1 MMKVLATI
9 LTYILMFIGVFLSS
23 NKNITVTTTSLINDK
38 GKVSFVLFDKVTFM
52 KRPLKLKRALIIDGK
67 STVTFENLKKGEYSI
82 VCFHDKN
89 NNDRIDFDESGV
101 PIEEFAST
109 KHRLIFGINT
119 FENSKFSLEDENL
132 NLEINFQNI

>member
-23 NKNITVTTTSLINDK
+23 NKNITVTATSLINDK

-52 KRPLKLKRALIIDGK
+52 KRPLKSKRELIIGGK
-67 STVTFENLKKGEYSI
+67 STVTFENLKKGEYSV

-89 NNDRIDFDESGV
+89 NNDIIDFDENGV
-101 PIEEFAST
+101 QIEEFAST

-119 FENSKFSLEDENL
+119 FENSKFSLGDENL

>member
-1 MMKVLATI
+1 MMKVFVTI
-9 LTYILMFIGVFLSS
+9 LTSILMFVGVFLSS
-23 NKNITVTTTSLINDK
+23 NKNITVKVSNLINDK

-119 FENSKFSLEDENL
+119 FENSKFSLGDENL

>member
-119 FENSKFSLEDENL
+119 FENSKFSLGDENL

>member
-23 NKNITVTTTSLINDK
+23 NKNITVTATSLINDK

-119 FENSKFSLEDENL
+119 FENSKFSLGDENL

>member
-109 KHRLIFGINT
+109 KHRLIFGINS

>member
-101 PIEEFAST
+101 QIEKYAST
-109 KHRLIFGINT
+109 KHRLIFGPTT
-119 FENSKFSLEDENL
+119 FENSKFWLEEEN
-132 NLEINFQNI
+132 

>member
-23 NKNITVTTTSLINDK
+23 NKNITVTATNLINDK

-52 KRPLKLKRALIIDGK
+52 KRPLKSKRALIIDGN
-67 STVTFENLKKGEYSI
+67 SIVTFENLKKGEYSV

-89 NNDRIDFDESGV
+89 NNDRIDFDERGV
-101 PIEEFAST
+101 QIEEFAST

-119 FENSKFSLEDENL
+119 FENSKFSLGDENL

>member
-67 STVTFENLKKGEYSI
+67 SKVTFENLKKGEYSI

-119 FENSKFSLEDENL
+119 FENSKFSLGDENL

>member
-9 LTYILMFIGVFLSS
+9 LTYILMFIGVSLSS

-119 FENSKFSLEDENL
+119 FENSKFSLGDENL

>member
-23 NKNITVTTTSLINDK
+23 NKNITVTATSLINDK

-52 KRPLKLKRALIIDGK
+52 KRPLKSKRALIIGGN
-67 STVTFENLKKGEYSI
+67 STVTFENLKKGEYSV

-101 PIEEFAST
+101 QIEEFAST

-119 FENSKFSLEDENL
+119 FENSKFSLGDENL

>member
-89 NNDRIDFDESGV
+89 NNDRIDFDENGV
-101 PIEEFAST
+101 QIEEFAST

-119 FENSKFSLEDENL
+119 FENSKFSLGDENL

>member
-52 KRPLKLKRALIIDGK
+52 KRPLKSKRALIIDGK
-67 STVTFENLKKGEYSI
+67 STVTFENLKKGEYSV

-89 NNDRIDFDESGV
+89 NNDRIDFDKSGV
-101 PIEEFAST
+101 QIEEFAST
-109 KHRLIFGINT
+109 KRRLIFGINT
-119 FENSKFSLEDENL
+119 FENSKFSLGDENL

>member
-1 MMKVLATI
+1 
-9 LTYILMFIGVFLSS
+9 MFIGVFLSS
-23 NKNITVTTTSLINDK
+23 NKNITVTATSLINDK

-52 KRPLKLKRALIIDGK
+52 KRPLKSKRALIIGGK
-67 STVTFENLKKGEYSI
+67 STVTFENLKKGEYSV

-89 NNDRIDFDESGV
+89 NNDRIDFDENGV
-101 PIEEFAST
+101 QIEEFAST

-119 FENSKFSLEDENL
+119 FENSKFSLGDENL

>member
-23 NKNITVTTTSLINDK
+23 NKNITVTATSLINDK

-52 KRPLKLKRALIIDGK
+52 KRPLKSKRALIIDGN
-67 STVTFENLKKGEYSI
+67 SIVTFENLKKGEYSV

-89 NNDRIDFDESGV
+89 NNDRIDFDENGV
-101 PIEEFAST
+101 QIEEFAST

-119 FENSKFSLEDENL
+119 FENSKFSLGDENL

>member
-67 STVTFENLKKGEYSI
+67 SKVTFENLKKGEYSI

-89 NNDRIDFDESGV
+89 NNDRIDFDENGV
-101 PIEEFAST
+101 QIEEFAST

-119 FENSKFSLEDENL
+119 FENSKFSLGDENL

>member
-67 STVTFENLKKGEYSI
+67 SKVTFENLKKGEYSI

-109 KHRLIFGINT
+109 KHRLIFGINS